1 MCARIVIAG
10 ATRTAICSAPCKA
23 IRFGTSLLTINEV
36 YELTATTNPTPKVS
50 ATHGAPQ
57 SRRAIPRAGVQES
70 RQKKRTIAGE
80 GDSDLDSRQE
90 PRAESNARASARCEP
105 ATSASTSGAQARWP
119 GGHNGE
125 LGHRKQ
131 AIEHDQTRDDP

>member
-50 ATHGAPQ
+50 ATPWGTP
-57 SRRAIPRAGVQES
+57 IPTSHSES
-70 RQKKRTIAGE
+70 RSPRVAPEKAN
-80 GDSDLDSRQE
+80 DS
-90 PRAESNARASARCEP
+90 
-105 ATSASTSGAQARWP
+105 G
-119 GGHNGE
+119 
-125 LGHRKQ
+125 
-131 AIEHDQTRDDP
+131 